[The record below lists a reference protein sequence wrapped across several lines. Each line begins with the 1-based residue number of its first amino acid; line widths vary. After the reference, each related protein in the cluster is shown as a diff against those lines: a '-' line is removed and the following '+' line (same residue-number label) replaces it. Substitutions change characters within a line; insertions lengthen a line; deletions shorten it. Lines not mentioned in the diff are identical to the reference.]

1 MNRQQ
6 NHSKTTELHYL
17 DEKGNFVRLE
27 EKMNEN
33 HIEYEEILTRNR
45 KKPSN
50 EIVLYDNSTHLL
62 SPETEDVDFQEI
74 KEGINIDSFLILKII
89 LFSGLVFLVY
99 SFLKF
104 IVISLLII
112 VLFFLMFQMSR
123 IPAPRRSSLTRQN
136 DFVKRQNV
144 NVNNNIRSSGA
155 NVNVTTNVN
164 VT

>member
-6 NHSKTTELHYL
+6 NHSKTTVLHYL
-17 DEKGNFVRLE
+17 DENDNLLPIVKELDYPIDNSYL
-27 EKMNEN
+27 
-33 HIEYEEILTRNR
+33 EYEKILTRSSKNNR
-45 KKPSN
+45 ISLH
-50 EIVLYDNSTHLL
+50 ES
-62 SPETEDVDFQEI
+62 EEVDFQEI

-123 IPAPRRSSLTRQN
+123 IPAPRRSSLTRQD